1 MNFMDRTALGNTLAH
16 RLQQLHGKDAVIVC
30 LQESSLLTCLT
41 MAGQLRAW
49 VYPLLYVPVYTPDGT
64 HQLLGAFDQEG
75 EFCPLPDGAAAGTEV
90 APDITATI
98 QDQQPAAEDTLRE
111 QKARYGITFD
121 EHRLDGR
128 HVILVGD
135 IVTSILPL
143 VMAQRLLKNVRPRT
157 LTAVAGNATPEAAQL
172 IRISAGHT
180 EVLDVLNSI
189 VFDDDHYFE
198 HADEYTPD
206 QKYTLT
212 QHIAAYWQ

>member
-1 MNFMDRTALGNTLAH
+1 MDRTALGNTLAD
-16 RLQQLHGKDAVIVC
+16 RLKKLHGKDAVIVC

-41 MAGQLRAW
+41 MAGSLRAW
-49 VYPLLYVPVYTPDGT
+49 VYPLLYAPAYTSDVT

-75 EFCPLPDGAAAGTEV
+75 EFCPLPDSPAANADVPAE
-90 APDITATI
+90 ITAAI
-98 QDQQPAAEDTLRE
+98 DGQKEAAIKSLRE

-128 HVILVGD
+128 HVILAGD

-143 VMAQRLLKNVRPRT
+143 VMAQRLLKNVMPRS
-157 LTAVAGNATPEAAQL
+157 LTAVAGNATPDAAQL

-180 EVLDVLNSI
+180 EILDILNSI
-189 VFDDDHYFE
+189 VLDDDRYFE